1 MKRMTRNKKAK
12 LVSRLKNGKEKHS
25 DLARMFGI
33 SRQRVHQIA
42 AKSNAR
48 MRKEII
54 KETRAKVA
62 SFIADHPDMPYAE
75 VRRRFSVPQSLVSS
89 ALNLRLLL
97 ERDL

>member
-1 MKRMTRNKKAK
+1 MKRMTKGKKAK

-48 MRKEII
+48 MRREII
-54 KETRAKVA
+54 KETRITVA
-62 SFIADHPDMPYAE
+62 SFIADHPTTPYAE
-75 VRRRFSVPQSLVSS
+75 VRRLFSVPQSLVTS
-89 ALNLRLLL
+89 ALDMIVPTAT
-97 ERDL
+97 DL